1 MAFSLDFIRIF
12 FYGVSLIAPLV
23 LFLAVLIIVLGQLVG
38 RLESWSRFNA
48 FYWSLVTA
56 MTVGY
61 GDITP
66 KRKTSKLLSLAIA
79 FIGLILAGITV
90 AIALEAAKQAFEKN
104 SSIGKDASLGTNTPV
119 LSENVIPQHKTE
131 VLLIP
136 VLHVAKRISV

>member
-1 MAFSLDFIRIF
+1 
-12 FYGVSLIAPLV
+12 
-23 LFLAVLIIVLGQLVG
+23 
-38 RLESWSRFNA
+38 
-48 FYWSLVTA
+48 

-104 SSIGKDASLGTNTPV
+104 SSIGKDAPPGTNTQV
-119 LSENVIPQHKTE
+119 LSENVMPQHKTE

-136 VLHVAKRISV
+136 ALHVAKRISV

>member
-12 FYGVSLIAPLV
+12 FYGLSLIAPVV
-23 LFLAVLIIVLGQLVG
+23 LFLAVLIVLLGQLVG
-38 RLESWSRFNA
+38 RLESWDRFNA

-66 KRKTSKLLSLAIA
+66 KRKASKLLSLVIA

-90 AIALEAAKQAFEKN
+90 AIALEAAKQSFEKN
-104 SSIGKDASLGTNTPV
+104 SSIGKDASLSTNMPV
-119 LSENVIPQHKTE
+119 LSENIMPQHKTE
-131 VLLIP
+131 ALLIP
-136 VLHVAKRISV
+136 ALHVAKFSV